1 MDNSLSLGWAMVI
14 VAVALWDVV
23 WKGIGLWRSARRYQT
38 GWFMCMLVLNTAG
51 LLPILYLILHRKDT
65 PEPEL

>member
-1 MDNSLSLGWAMVI
+1 MDDSLSLGWAIAI
-14 VAVALWDVV
+14 VVVALWDIT

-38 GWFMCMLVLNTAG
+38 GWFIAMLILNTAG
-51 LLPILYLILHRKDT
+51 LLPILYLILHRNE